1 MLYYIIHTLNN
12 MDGHFDDNLL
22 TLILS
27 SKDIY
32 NKFDMKKYVLV
43 NKKFNYI
50 CKNYIIWIYMKDLD
64 NMNYIKR
71 PYPDSKCYMVR
82 HNNINDIDLYSF
94 KDLYMLDISW
104 CNITDV

>member
-1 MLYYIIHTLNN
+1 

-71 PYPDSKCYMVR
+71 TYPDSKCYMVR